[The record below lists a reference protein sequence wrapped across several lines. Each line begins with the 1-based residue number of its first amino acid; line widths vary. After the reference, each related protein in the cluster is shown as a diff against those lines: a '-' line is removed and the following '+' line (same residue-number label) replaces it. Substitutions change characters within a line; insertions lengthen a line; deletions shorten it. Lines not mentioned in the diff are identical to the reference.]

1 MTERI
6 DETAL
11 QMLFTGARSHNVW
24 LDKPVSDDL
33 LVEIYN
39 VAKMGPTS
47 ANCSPARF
55 VFVRTADGKEK
66 LRPALGVRN
75 VEKTMKAPVTVIVAY
90 DRMFFEALPRLFP
103 HADARSWFVS
113 SPTMAA
119 ETAARNC
126 ALQAAYLMFAAR
138 ALGLDAGP
146 MSGFDQGVVDEAF
159 FAGTTWKSDVLINLG
174 YGDATALF
182 GRLPRLDLDEA
193 CRFT

>member
-6 DETAL
+6 DDAAL
-11 QMLFTGARSHNVW
+11 HRLFTGARSHNAW
-24 LDKPVSDDL
+24 LDRPVSDEL
-33 LVEIYN
+33 LADIYN
-39 VAKMGPTS
+39 LAKMGPTS

-55 VFVRTADGKEK
+55 VFVRTRDGKEK

-75 VEKTMKAPVTVIVAY
+75 VEKTMKAPVTAIVAY

-113 SPTMAA
+113 SPAMAA

-126 ALQAAYLMFAAR
+126 ALQSAYLMLAAR

-146 MSGFDQGVVDEAF
+146 MSGFDQGIVDEAF

-174 YGDATALF
+174 YGDAATLF
-182 GRLPRLDLDEA
+182 GRLPRLELDEA